1 MQLNMTKGKPLP
13 VILMFTVPLI
23 IGNVFQ
29 QLYNMVDTIIV
40 GRYVGADALA
50 AVGSTGTIMFLITGF
65 SQGITCLLYT
75 SSAKLGVL
83 LVDMNYSSMEQLL
96 EKANTGT
103 DSEYL
108 YLMDADG
115 EIIYHPKQKLIYA
128 GLYEENN
135 METAN

>member
-65 SQGITCLLYT
+65 SQGITAGFSVRVSQKYGSNCSKAECGKWYLTLYHLCCDPDCILRIYYET
-75 SSAKLGVL
+75 FAS
-83 LVDMNYSSMEQLL
+83 YYEY
-96 EKANTGT
+96 TGQ
-103 DSEYL
+103 YL
-108 YLMDADG
+108 
-115 EIIYHPKQKLIYA
+115 
-128 GLYEENN
+128 
-135 METAN
+135 

>member
-50 AVGSTGTIMFLITGF
+50 AVGSTGTIMGSNCSKAKCGKWYLTLYHLCCDPDCILRIYYETFASYYEYTG
-65 SQGITCLLYT
+65 Q
-75 SSAKLGVL
+75 
-83 LVDMNYSSMEQLL
+83 
-96 EKANTGT
+96 
-103 DSEYL
+103 YL
-108 YLMDADG
+108 
-115 EIIYHPKQKLIYA
+115 
-128 GLYEENN
+128 
-135 METAN
+135 

>member
-65 SQGITCLLYT
+65 SQGITSGFSVRVSQKYGAMDKVAVKRKCRKRNFTVCYFYYDYDRIYLFGDASA
-75 SSAKLGVL
+75 SSPYE
-83 LVDMNYSSMEQLL
+83 YSGQ
-96 EKANTGT
+96 
-103 DSEYL
+103 YL
-108 YLMDADG
+108 
-115 EIIYHPKQKLIYA
+115 
-128 GLYEENN
+128 
-135 METAN
+135 

>member
-50 AVGSTGTIMFLITGF
+50 AVGLPVRSCFLLPVF
-65 SQGITCLLYT
+65 HRESLPVFRSACLR
-75 SSAKLGVL
+75 
-83 LVDMNYSSMEQLL
+83 
-96 EKANTGT
+96 NT
-103 DSEYL
+103 
-108 YLMDADG
+108 ARW
-115 EIIYHPKQKLIYA
+115 IK
-128 GLYEENN
+128 
-135 METAN
+135 